1 MSLSDKDRTV
11 ISKMI
16 KCCDDIS
23 RLMGLYNED
32 FYRYTSEISFEY
44 SCGMCLIQI
53 GELAGRV
60 SEDVIR
66 DNPSVAWRSIKAMR
80 NIHAHDY
87 GNIDYSIVWDTLMND
102 IPDLKL
108 KLAEILKDRP

>member
-1 MSLSDKDRTV
+1 
-11 ISKMI
+11 
-16 KCCDDIS
+16 
-23 RLMGLYNED
+23 
-32 FYRYTSEISFEY
+32 
-44 SCGMCLIQI
+44 
-53 GELAGRV
+53 
-60 SEDVIR
+60 
-66 DNPSVAWRSIKAMR
+66 MR